1 MCGSLLSSLSFL
13 VWCSY
18 STAMIE
24 SHLLYYYYVVAD
36 DDLPQRMIQS
46 IFYGDYTV

>member
-36 DDLPQRMIQS
+36 DDTTAAYDTIYLLW
-46 IFYGDYTV
+46 GL